1 MEKYEDDI
9 HNCTCEVLA
18 KMVREI
24 ARRHV
29 DQDKATLLEAARRIE
44 NIGNIRIPFN
54 HEQFN
59 CP

>member
-29 DQDKATLLEAARRIE
+29 DQDKATLLESARRIE